1 MSEGERLE
9 RHCCL
14 KKKNKEGSEP
24 RNEATWETR
33 KGWEKSSA
41 QRLQEEHSPVDT
53 GMLAHGDSL
62 QTPSKQNCKEK
73 YEFSLCQAP
82 LSMGFSGKNTGMVAM
97 PSSRGSS

>member
-1 MSEGERLE
+1 MGNQKKLGEE
-9 RHCCL
+9 FC
-14 KKKNKEGSEP
+14 P
-24 RNEATWETR
+24 ETP
-33 KGWEKSSA
+33 
-41 QRLQEEHSPVDT
+41 EEHSPVDT

-73 YEFSLCQAP
+73 SEFSLCQAP